1 ITVPANDTGMDLTS
15 VTLTDMRRIEAL
27 NTIRTTEPYVLV
39 SIPGFPML
47 DAGDYDVNV
56 TVESASDVMSVGE
69 IIVYDKQANGFKL
82 KITGSADNTQLRW
95 TLMNPDIK

>member
-1 ITVPANDTGMDLTS
+1 
-15 VTLTDMRRIEAL
+15 
-27 NTIRTTEPYVLV
+27 
-39 SIPGFPML
+39 ML